1 MSWPW
6 AKRHP
11 MPEPAEFIRQNTTAL
26 NPDIVSGTPSPAQV
40 SYPRLPSEFVLPG
53 AGTESFDRNREVSA
67 ACQNMTA
74 TILAGFPDPD
84 DEFYKTLISG
94 ALRIG
99 IEYLLVGG
107 GEQELQ
113 WQEVYI
119 FFRNEMPEK
128 KDEGGE
134 KKASDADA
142 EKVEE
147 KPAEKVEENPTGK
160 AEEPETPAVA
170 EEDKTEK
177 Q

>member
-1 MSWPW
+1 MSILKNLF
-6 AKRHP
+6 A
-11 MPEPAEFIRQNTTAL
+11 AVGAVTLGAVAVGVVLGATTA
-26 NPDIVSGTPSPAQV
+26 
-40 SYPRLPSEFVLPG
+40 
-53 AGTESFDRNREVSA
+53 
-67 ACQNMTA
+67 MTA
-74 TILAGFPDPD
+74 D
-84 DEFYKTLISG
+84 DDDFDLDE
-94 ALRIG
+94 LRDDAPCDG
-99 IEYLLVGG
+99 C
-107 GEQELQ
+107 
-113 WQEVYI
+113 
-119 FFRNEMPEK
+119 RKCAEK

>member
-1 MSWPW
+1 MSILKNLF
-6 AKRHP
+6 AVVG
-11 MPEPAEFIRQNTTAL
+11 AATLGAVAVGVVLGATTA
-26 NPDIVSGTPSPAQV
+26 
-40 SYPRLPSEFVLPG
+40 
-53 AGTESFDRNREVSA
+53 
-67 ACQNMTA
+67 MTA
-74 TILAGFPDPD
+74 DDDDFDLDELRDDAPCDGCRKCAEKDADNEDED
-84 DEFYKTLISG
+84 DEPVV
-94 ALRIG
+94 
-99 IEYLLVGG
+99 LVH
-107 GEQELQ
+107 
-113 WQEVYI
+113 VVKVPCS
-119 FFRNEMPEK
+119 MPEK

>member
-1 MSWPW
+1 MSILKNLF
-6 AKRHP
+6 A
-11 MPEPAEFIRQNTTAL
+11 AVGAATLGAVAVGVVLGATTA
-26 NPDIVSGTPSPAQV
+26 
-40 SYPRLPSEFVLPG
+40 
-53 AGTESFDRNREVSA
+53 
-67 ACQNMTA
+67 MTA
-74 TILAGFPDPD
+74 DDDDFDLDELRDDAPCDGCRKCAEKNADNEEED
-84 DEFYKTLISG
+84 DEPVV
-94 ALRIG
+94 
-99 IEYLLVGG
+99 LVH
-107 GEQELQ
+107 
-113 WQEVYI
+113 VVKVPCS
-119 FFRNEMPEK
+119 MPEK

>member
-1 MSWPW
+1 MSILKNLF
-6 AKRHP
+6 A
-11 MPEPAEFIRQNTTAL
+11 AVGAATLGAVAVGVVLGATTA
-26 NPDIVSGTPSPAQV
+26 
-40 SYPRLPSEFVLPG
+40 
-53 AGTESFDRNREVSA
+53 
-67 ACQNMTA
+67 MTA
-74 TILAGFPDPD
+74 DDDDFDLDELHDDAPCDGCRKCAEKNADNEDED
-84 DEFYKTLISG
+84 DEPVV
-94 ALRIG
+94 
-99 IEYLLVGG
+99 LVH
-107 GEQELQ
+107 
-113 WQEVYI
+113 VVKVPCS
-119 FFRNEMPEK
+119 MPEK

>member
-1 MSWPW
+1 MSILKNLF
-6 AKRHP
+6 A
-11 MPEPAEFIRQNTTAL
+11 AVGAVTLGAVAVGVVLGATTA
-26 NPDIVSGTPSPAQV
+26 
-40 SYPRLPSEFVLPG
+40 
-53 AGTESFDRNREVSA
+53 
-67 ACQNMTA
+67 MTA
-74 TILAGFPDPD
+74 DELRD
-84 DEFYKTLISG
+84 DAPCDGCRKCAEKVPCS
-94 ALRIG
+94 
-99 IEYLLVGG
+99 
-107 GEQELQ
+107 
-113 WQEVYI
+113 
-119 FFRNEMPEK
+119 MPEK